1 MPIPLAAA
9 VPIVGAG
16 LNFIGGMFSD
26 RSNARMSREQ
36 MRFQERMSNTAAQR
50 AVQDYIA
57 AGLNPALAYDRSA
70 STPGGATATIGNT
83 LGNAVSSAMQLRQHM
98 QEMKQAK
105 EAHNS
110 QMQLN
115 KHAGMKMNEET
126 RQIRAAADLLDLQKP
141 GASNE
146 AAFNEAVG
154 TLIPVIRNA
163 KSASELIRNI
173 LPGAKK
179 IVEHKLTKPRGGGI
193 RAKQPKKMGWE
204 REEIRREMMKR
215 DRNKPWTP

>member
-16 LNFIGGMFSD
+16 LNFLGGMFSD
-26 RSNARMSREQ
+26 RANARMSREQ
-36 MRFQERMSNTAAQR
+36 MKFQERMSNTAAQR

-70 STPGGATATIGNT
+70 STPGGATATIGNP
-83 LGNAVSSAMQLRQHM
+83 LGNAVSSAMALRQHM
-98 QEMKQAK
+98 QEMKQSQ

-115 KHAGMKMNEET
+115 RHAGTKMNEET

-146 AAFNEAVG
+146 AAFNEALG
-154 TLIPVIRNA
+154 QLIPALRNA
-163 KSASELIRNI
+163 KSASDIIKNVI
-173 LPGAKK
+173 PTAKK
-179 IVEHKLTKPRGGGI
+179 VVEHKLTKPRGGGI
-193 RAKQPKKMGWE
+193 RAKKMGWE
-204 REEIRREMMKR
+204 RDEIRRQMMKR
-215 DRNKPWTP
+215 DRNKPYSP